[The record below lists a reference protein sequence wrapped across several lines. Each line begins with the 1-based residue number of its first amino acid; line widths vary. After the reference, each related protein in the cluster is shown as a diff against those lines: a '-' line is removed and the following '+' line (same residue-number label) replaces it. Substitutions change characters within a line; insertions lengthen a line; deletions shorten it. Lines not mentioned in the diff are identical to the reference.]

1 MKENLN
7 KREEFGE
14 GGESVIE
21 RRRFVNCFVLIWSG
35 SNSLFSFLS
44 LILSLSL
51 SIGWPNGNACR
62 MRDDAAA
69 DRHCSKANRRR
80 RRGRFRYFSLAGNKY
95 ENEPNCYFLFIIF
108 YFKDERNNV

>member
-21 RRRFVNCFVLIWSG
+21 RRFVNCFVLIWSG

-44 LILSLSL
+44 HSLSL
-51 SIGWPNGNACR
+51 SR
-62 MRDDAAA
+62 
-69 DRHCSKANRRR
+69 
-80 RRGRFRYFSLAGNKY
+80 LAGQM
-95 ENEPNCYFLFIIF
+95 EMRVECGTTLQRTDTAQRRIVGG
-108 YFKDERNNV
+108 DEAGFGTFPWQVTNTKTN

>member
-35 SNSLFSFLS
+35 SFLS
-44 LILSLSL
+44 HSLSL
-51 SIGWPNGNACR
+51 SR
-62 MRDDAAA
+62 
-69 DRHCSKANRRR
+69 
-80 RRGRFRYFSLAGNKY
+80 LAGQM
-95 ENEPNCYFLFIIF
+95 EMRVECGTTLQRTDTAQRRIVGG
-108 YFKDERNNV
+108 DEAGFGTFPWQVKNTQTN